1 MRFVDQQLG
10 RILLAVAV
18 VVAVA
23 VNVLNQ
29 APVVEPESDARLGR
43 PVQVKLIESELAT
56 ASNEIY
62 YAPDSPVWTAPL
74 DTFVFIP
81 PKTAFV
87 FQPVDL
93 DVPPASIGRAAQI
106 LPEPGPSLEG
116 AAKLPRFGD
125 EFPAMMPV
133 GTPPA
138 GSGNATSGAGTS
150 AAPSTPSAPATV
162 TNPFAK

>member
-10 RILLAVAV
+10 RILLALAV
-18 VVAVA
+18 VVAIA
-23 VNVLNQ
+23 VNTFNH
-29 APVVEPESDARLGR
+29 APVVEPESDERLAR
-43 PVQVKLIESELAT
+43 PVQVKLVESELAT

-62 YAPDSPVWTAPL
+62 FAAESPVWTAPL

-81 PKTAFV
+81 PKTSFV

-93 DVPPASIGRAAQI
+93 DVPPGSIGRAPQI

-125 EFPAMMPV
+125 EFPVMP
-133 GTPPA
+133 GGALPA
-138 GSGNATSGAGTS
+138 GSGSGNATSGAGT
-150 AAPSTPSAPATV
+150 TVVPSAPATV
-162 TNPFAK
+162 TNPFGK